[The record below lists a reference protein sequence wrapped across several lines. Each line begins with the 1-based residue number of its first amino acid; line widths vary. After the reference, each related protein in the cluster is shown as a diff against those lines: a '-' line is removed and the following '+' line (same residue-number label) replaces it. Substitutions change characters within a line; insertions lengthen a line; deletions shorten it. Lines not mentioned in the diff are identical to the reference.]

1 MCLWLKNLQIK
12 LQTGANIPIKYDNGL
27 IYHMKE
33 TEKYVIKEGIRK
45 AEKYKW
51 PLNIWKIFKYICN
64 LKMQYST
71 LSIIKYLL
79 IKQWSMKTNNATTYL
94 LGWPECK
101 YWKHQMVAS
110 AWSNRNSHW
119 RAWLIIPWDQSKVP

>member
-51 PLNIWKIFKYICN
+51 PLNIWK
-64 LKMQYST
+64 T
-71 LSIIKYLL
+71 LQIY
-79 IKQWSMKTNNATTYL
+79 M
-94 LGWPECK
+94 
-101 YWKHQMVAS
+101 
-110 AWSNRNSHW
+110 
-119 RAWLIIPWDQSKVP
+119 